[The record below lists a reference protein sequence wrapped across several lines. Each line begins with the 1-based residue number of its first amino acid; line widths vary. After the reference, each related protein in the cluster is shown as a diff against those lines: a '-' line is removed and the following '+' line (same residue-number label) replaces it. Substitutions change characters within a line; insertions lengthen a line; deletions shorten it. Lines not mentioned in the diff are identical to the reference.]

1 MHRRRIL
8 GGLLFA
14 LLVVVTPVFAQEG
27 TASLWTTDV
36 AVDTLWTLIAGI
48 RVTAEQEA
56 VGLDESEMGMQ
67 AYTGDSVAHV

>member
-48 RVTAEQEA
+48 LVF
-56 VGLDESEMGMQ
+56 S
-67 AYTGDSVAHV
+67 